1 MADFA
6 SWRQESLAAFADEV
20 LAQNKALREE
30 NRQLQDDNKM
40 LLAAWRLAV
49 SEKCRAE
56 ALAGSQGPAL
66 PPQWQGRAPEKV
78 VGYQRLKGPST

>member
-6 SWRQESLAAFADEV
+6 SWKQENLAKYAEEV
-20 LAQNKALREE
+20 SEE
-30 NRQLQDDNKM
+30 NRRLRDDNKM

-56 ALAGSQGPAL
+56 ALAGSQGPAS
-66 PPQWQGRAPEKV
+66 PPQSSAPVWAKAD
-78 VGYQRLKGPST
+78 GSRQ